1 MDSQYLIE
9 QDPFFDTRE
18 RLIVEEKLIHVY
30 PENLEKKLWKD
41 KMSLIV
47 TACKTEYVWSVSML
61 YRYLQIYIQSWW
73 VRRGRNQTY

>member
-30 PENLEKKLWKD
+30 PENLKKKNFEKIKCSLLLQHVKLNIN
-41 KMSLIV
+41 LQ
-47 TACKTEYVWSVSML
+47 VS
-61 YRYLQIYIQSWW
+61 I
-73 VRRGRNQTY
+73 